1 MYLFICKVKCVFI
14 IIVSG
19 IPIEKV
25 NFLGL
30 SDTFLSASWSKI
42 SNLQYQKSGKK
53 TIGTIFSLVGLED
66 SNL

>member
-1 MYLFICKVKCVFI
+1 MFI

-25 NFLGL
+25 SFLGL
-30 SDTFLSASWSKI
+30 SDTCLSASWSKI
-42 SNLQYQKSGKK
+42 SNLQYQTYGKK